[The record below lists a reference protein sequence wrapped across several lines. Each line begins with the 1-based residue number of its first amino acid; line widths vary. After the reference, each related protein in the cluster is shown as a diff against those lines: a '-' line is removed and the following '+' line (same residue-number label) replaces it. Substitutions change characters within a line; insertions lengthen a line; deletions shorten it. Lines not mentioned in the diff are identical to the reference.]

1 VGTGIVA
8 GFASSP
14 APIISGFSSISAEN
28 FRFQG
33 NGVNILSDIGAY
45 QTFANANAATQAT
58 SINTINNTLTST
70 NVGIGFNAGATSQGT
85 SAVAIGEG
93 AGSLDQGLYSVAIG
107 NDAGAQYQG
116 NIAVAVGAGAGKT
129 NQGDYAVAIGRNA
142 GYTNQG
148 NNSIIINATTG
159 TLNQTTANTF
169 TVAPVRN
176 DVANVAQVM
185 FYNTTSK
192 EVTYGNTI
200 SIAGNITAQNLIGN
214 ISITGNVTGT
224 SSNVTLQAGAYTSVF
239 DNQGNVTVPQLF
251 TAGNIQ
257 TAGYFVGNALGTTAA
272 YTGNVTVGGNLTIIG
287 TKSNVPVKTGGFVA
301 QNTAVSIDSITAQW
315 LNTGGP
321 SANQLQLA
329 ALNGNVSILYTYTFQ
344 DGTGGSTTGGSSSTT
359 LANLSFGWTSIGN
372 PSGVAGDM
380 YNVLVSLPGT
390 NAYRITAMT
399 GSSYSDN
406 VLTVE
411 RLV

>member
-1 VGTGIVA
+1 MGGVGVA
-8 GFASSP
+8 GAVVAAQLNST
-14 APIISGFSSISAEN
+14 
-28 FRFQG
+28 G
-33 NGVNILSDIGAY
+33 NLI
-45 QTFANANAATQAT
+45 ANAVSAY
-58 SINTINNTLTST
+58 SLNT
-70 NVGIGFNAGATSQGT
+70 
-85 SAVAIGEG
+85 
-93 AGSLDQGLYSVAIG
+93 
-107 NDAGAQYQG
+107 
-116 NIAVAVGAGAGKT
+116 
-129 NQGDYAVAIGRNA
+129 
-142 GYTNQG
+142 
-148 NNSIIINATTG
+148 
-159 TLNQTTANTF
+159 
-169 TVAPVRN
+169 
-176 DVANVAQVM
+176 VANVVASVV
-185 FYNTTSK
+185 NAGTINSS
-192 EVTYGNTI
+192 GNVL
-200 SIAGNITAQNLIGN
+200 AQNLIGTIATASQTN
-214 ISITGNVTGT
+214 ITAVGTLATLSVSGNATVGNLVGTEANTRIIANVYTTTFDIYGNVSFPGNITT
-224 SSNVTLQAGAYTSVF
+224 SSS
-239 DNQGNVTVPQLF
+239 
-251 TAGNIQ
+251 
-257 TAGYFVGNALGTTAA
+257 GYFVGNALGTTAA

-399 GSSYSDN
+399 GSGYSDN

-411 RLV
+411 RLI

>member
-1 VGTGIVA
+1 
-8 GFASSP
+8 
-14 APIISGFSSISAEN
+14 
-28 FRFQG
+28 
-33 NGVNILSDIGAY
+33 L
-45 QTFANANAATQAT
+45 
-58 SINTINNTLTST
+58 
-70 NVGIGFNAGATSQGT
+70 GT
-85 SAVAIGEG
+85 SGI
-93 AGSLDQGLYSVAIG
+93 LTFPD
-107 NDAGAQYQG
+107 
-116 NIAVAVGAGAGKT
+116 
-129 NQGDYAVAIGRNA
+129 
-142 GYTNQG
+142 
-148 NNSIIINATTG
+148 G
-159 TLNQTTANTF
+159 TQQTTAAFGGGGNYG
-169 TVAPVRN
+169 N
-176 DVANVAQVM
+176 ANVAAFLPTYTGTTGITQIGTLATLSVSGNATVGNLVGTEA
-185 FYNTTSK
+185 NTRIIANVYT
-192 EVTYGNTI
+192 TTFDIYGNV
-200 SIAGNITAQNLIGN
+200 SFPGNIT
-214 ISITGNVTGT
+214 T
-224 SSNVTLQAGAYTSVF
+224 SSS
-239 DNQGNVTVPQLF
+239 
-251 TAGNIQ
+251 
-257 TAGYFVGNALGTTAA
+257 GYFVGNALGTTAA

-399 GSSYSDN
+399 GPGYSDN

>member
-1 VGTGIVA
+1 
-8 GFASSP
+8 
-14 APIISGFSSISAEN
+14 
-28 FRFQG
+28 
-33 NGVNILSDIGAY
+33 
-45 QTFANANAATQAT
+45 
-58 SINTINNTLTST
+58 
-70 NVGIGFNAGATSQGT
+70 
-85 SAVAIGEG
+85 
-93 AGSLDQGLYSVAIG
+93 
-107 NDAGAQYQG
+107 
-116 NIAVAVGAGAGKT
+116 
-129 NQGDYAVAIGRNA
+129 VAIGRNA
-142 GYTNQG
+142 GFTNQG

-176 DVANVAQVM
+176 DVSNVAQVV

-200 SIAGNITAQNLIGN
+200 SIAGNITAANFVGN

-224 SSNVTLQAGAYTSVF
+224 SANVTLQAGAYTSVF

-315 LNTGGP
+315 LNNGGA

-399 GSSYSDN
+399 GSGYSDN